1 MTNPETPQAA
11 LRRLADA
18 LGASASDEQL
28 ERALPIVTRVL
39 KNELST
45 DAMLDLG
52 ETEPAFGL
60 RFDRG

>member
-1 MTNPETPQAA
+1 MTTPESPHAA

-18 LGASASDEQL
+18 LGATATDAQL

-45 DAMLDLG
+45 DTLIDLG